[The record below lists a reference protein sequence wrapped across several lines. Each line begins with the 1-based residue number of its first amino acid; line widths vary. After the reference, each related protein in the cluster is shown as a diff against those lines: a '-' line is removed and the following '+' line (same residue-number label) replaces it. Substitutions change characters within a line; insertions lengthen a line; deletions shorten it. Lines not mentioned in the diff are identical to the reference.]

1 MSSACRPL
9 LLVILDG
16 WGYSPEV
23 ESNAIAQAHTPV
35 WDQLWRNYP
44 HTFLHASEMEV
55 GLPVGQMGNSEV
67 GHLNLGAGRV
77 IYQDFTRIGRD
88 IENGDFFLN
97 PTLNAAVDKVLATDK
112 ALHIFGLL
120 SPGGVHSHEEHISA
134 MIRLAARKGAQ
145 RIYLH
150 AFLDGRDTPP
160 QSAAASLTRM
170 QSLYSELGCGRIA
183 SLIGR
188 YYAMDRDNRWQR
200 VEAAYRAIAEG
211 EAEFHATDPLSGL
224 EHAYARGEN
233 DEFVK
238 PTCISAANDTAL
250 RIEEGDV
257 IIFMN
262 FRADRAREITSAFT
276 NPAFTG
282 FTRPRPLVLGD
293 FICLSEYHKDFNLPV
308 AYPPVQPV
316 NVFGE
321 WIAHHGLHQLRIAET
336 EKYAHV
342 TFFFNGGQETVYPG
356 EDRILI
362 SSPKVATYD
371 LKPEMSATE
380 LTDRLIESIHC
391 HDNAFDVIICN
402 YANPD
407 MVGHTGQMNAAIK
420 AVETIDYCLGRVIEA
435 ILAQGGELLLT
446 ADHGNIEKM
455 CDPIS
460 GQAHTAHTINLVPF
474 IYVGQRTV
482 KMTDKAGIL
491 ADVAP
496 TMLYLLGLPQPAEM
510 TGHSLLHLTEPAV
523 TPHNT

>member
-9 LLVILDG
+9 LLIILDG
-16 WGYSPEV
+16 WGYTPEV
-23 ESNAIAQAHTPV
+23 EFNAIAQARTPV
-35 WDQLWRNYP
+35 WDHIWRTYP

-55 GLPVGQMGNSEV
+55 GLPHGQMGNSEV

-88 IENGDFFLN
+88 IETGDFFHNPVLN
-97 PTLNAAVDKVLATDK
+97 EAVDKAIATDK

-120 SPGGVHSHEEHISA
+120 SPGGVHSHEDHIEA
-134 MIRLAARKGAQ
+134 MIHLAARKGVQ

-160 QSAAASLTRM
+160 QSASASIARM
-170 QSLYSELGCGRIA
+170 QAVFAETGQGRIA
-183 SLIGR
+183 SVIGR

-211 EAEFHATDPLSGL
+211 EAEFYAEDPINAL
-224 EHAYARGEN
+224 ENAYARGEN

-238 PTCISAANDTAL
+238 PTCIVRKGETAL
-250 RIEEGDV
+250 RVEDDDV

-262 FRADRAREITSAFT
+262 FRADRAREITCAFST
-276 NPAFTG
+276 PSFAG
-282 FTRPRPLVLGD
+282 FTRPRALKLGS
-293 FICLSEYHKDFNLPV
+293 FVCLSEYHKDFNLPV
-308 AYPPVQPV
+308 AYPPEQPV

-321 WIAHHGLHQLRIAET
+321 WISRHGLHQLRIAET

-356 EDRILI
+356 EDRILV

-371 LKPEMSATE
+371 LKPEMSAVE
-380 LTDRLIESIHC
+380 LTDKLIESIHC

-407 MVGHTGQMNAAIK
+407 MVGHTGKMEAAIK
-420 AVETIDYCLGRVIEA
+420 AVETIDHCLERVIDA
-435 ILAQGGELLLT
+435 ILKQGGELLLT

-455 CDPIS
+455 CDVNS
-460 GQAHTAHTINLVPF
+460 GQAHTAHTTNLVPF
-474 IYVGQRTV
+474 IYVGERQL
-482 KMTDKAGIL
+482 KMTEAVGIL

-496 TMLYLLGLPQPAEM
+496 TMLHLLNLPQPPEM
-510 TGHSLLHLTEPAV
+510 TGHTLVQLAEEPLDVPA
-523 TPHNT
+523 